1 MTKRILSVCLALV
14 LLFGVLAGCS
24 KKEAQTA
31 DDTKKTEQSD
41 AEDKTSTQFA
51 YQAQYY
57 DLPEDI
63 QWIGTS
69 CVTGDTLY
77 FTASIPDGGTETYTD
92 ENGEEYSYDTYSEV
106 IFRFD
111 LDTGECVQLDNYVA
125 EPVVEN
131 PDMPDGVTMNPDGS
145 MQTFNSSTNIQTMAA
160 GADGTLW
167 LFRQTSRYA
176 DDGTEGDSIS
186 ELIQLDA
193 HGTLLRTITPVSD
206 EETDDTDSWR
216 YTYIDSIL
224 SDDKGYVYTYDHQ
237 TVNVYGPDGSFVF
250 SKSGDELN
258 GQICQLSASEVG
270 MTTSSADGKMVFKQL
285 DPETK
290 DWGKET
296 PVSSRAWNILPGN
309 DVYAYFFMD
318 NGNIFGERRDN
329 GEVEKVVDWIACDVD
344 SNSINS
350 DRFGFLSDGRIVA
363 VTYEYSDN
371 DPSRQQ
377 VLVLNRVD
385 AAAVTT
391 KTELTLA
398 CFGLDYNLRSQIVKF
413 NKSNPDYRIVVKDY
427 SEYATDDDYNAGLTK
442 LNTELISG
450 NVPDIL
456 VNGTELPIGQYA
468 AKGLLEDLWPYLDAD
483 PEYSRDKLMTQPLN
497 AAQTDG
503 KLYRLPIDF
512 GVTTAVGLGKVVGEY
527 TTWTLAD
534 VNDALSKLPEGATVF
549 NKYYTQA
556 EMLKYCIA
564 MNAENF
570 MNWQDGTCSF
580 DSDEFR
586 ALLEFVKPFPAE
598 YDWQSDAE
606 EYESDYTRLKNGK
619 QLLYPTSISDFDSI
633 YYMFATLDHDVR
645 FIGFPREDGSSGNAF
660 NASCTLS
667 ISTACR
673 DKSGAWAFIRST
685 LSNDYQENIW
695 NYPIVKSVFEAKA
708 QEAMT
713 QEYET
718 DADGNQIL
726 DDDGNPIPI
735 SNGGM
740 SYGDEP
746 MIELYAVTQEQYDA
760 VMALIDSTT
769 SFVDYDQNVLSIIS
783 DEAAGYFAGSKTV
796 EEASK
801 LIQSRVSLYIQEQK

>member
-1 MTKRILSVCLALV
+1 MTKRLLCVCLALV

-24 KKEAQTA
+24 KNEAQTA

-41 AEDKTSTQFA
+41 TEDKTSTQFA

-69 CVTGDTLY
+69 CVSGDTLY

-145 MQTFNSSTNIQTMAA
+145 MQTFNSSTSIQTMAA

-193 HGTLLRTITPVSD
+193 HGTLLRTITPVSE
-206 EETDDTDSWR
+206 EETDDPEGWR

-224 SDDKGYVYTYDHQ
+224 SDDKGYVYTYDYQ

-309 DVYAYFFMD
+309 DVYTYFFTSS
-318 NGNIFGERRDN
+318 GSIFGERKDN

-398 CFGLDYNLRSQIVKF
+398 CLYLDYNLRSQIVKF

-619 QLLYPTSISDFDSI
+619 QLLYPTSLSGFSDL
-633 YYMFATLDHDVR
+633 YYTFAALNNDIR

-667 ISTACR
+667 ISTTCK

-685 LSNDYQENIW
+685 LSDDYQESIW

-735 SNGGM
+735 SSGGM
-740 SYGDEP
+740 SYGNEP

-801 LIQSRVSLYIQEQK
+801 LIQSRVGLYMQEQK

>member
-1 MTKRILSVCLALV
+1 MIKRILSICLALV

-24 KKEAQTA
+24 KNEAQTA

-41 AEDKTSTQFA
+41 TEDKTSTQFA
-51 YQAQYY
+51 YQAQYF

-77 FTASIPDGGTETYTD
+77 FTASVPDGGKETYTD
-92 ENGEEYSYDTYSEV
+92 ENGEEYSYDTYSDV

-371 DPSRQQ
+371 GPSRQQ

-735 SNGGM
+735 SSGGM
-740 SYGDEP
+740 SYGNEP

-760 VMALIDSTT
+760 VLALIDSTT
-769 SFVDYDQNVLSIIS
+769 TFVDYDQNVLDIIS

>member
-1 MTKRILSVCLALV
+1 MTKRLLCVCLALV

-24 KKEAQTA
+24 KNEAQTA
-31 DDTKKTEQSD
+31 DDTKKTEQSG
-41 AEDKTSTQFA
+41 AEEKTSTQFA
-51 YQAQYY
+51 YQTQYF
-57 DLPEDI
+57 DLPEEI

-111 LDTGECVQLDNYVA
+111 LDTGECVQLDNYVS
-125 EPVVEN
+125 EPVEEN
-131 PDMPDGVTMNPDGS
+131 PDMPNGVTMNPDGS

-193 HGTLLRTITPVSD
+193 HGTLLRTITPVSE
-206 EETDDTDSWR
+206 EETDDSEGWR

-398 CFGLDYNLRSQIVKF
+398 CLYLDYNLRSQIVKF

-442 LNTELISG
+442 LNTEIISG

-556 EMLKYCIA
+556 EMLQYCIA
-564 MNAENF
+564 MNAGSF

-580 DSDEFR
+580 DTDEFR

-633 YYMFATLDHDVR
+633 YYMFAVLDHDVR

-667 ISTACR
+667 ISTTCK

-685 LSNDYQENIW
+685 LSDDYQESIW

-735 SNGGM
+735 SSGGM
-740 SYGDEP
+740 SYGNEP

-760 VMALIDSTT
+760 VLALIDSTT
-769 SFVDYDQNVLSIIS
+769 TFVDYDQNVLDIIS

>member
-1 MTKRILSVCLALV
+1 MTKRILSICLALV

-24 KKEAQTA
+24 KNEAQTA

-41 AEDKTSTQFA
+41 TEDKTSTQFA
-51 YQAQYY
+51 YQAQYF

-371 DPSRQQ
+371 GPSRQQ

-398 CFGLDYNLRSQIVKF
+398 CLYLDYNLRSQIVKF

-427 SEYATDDDYNAGLTK
+427 SEYATDDDSNAGLTK
-442 LNTELISG
+442 LNTEIISG
-450 NVPDIL
+450 NVPDIIA
-456 VNGTELPIGQYA
+456 NETEFPLAQYA
-468 AKGLLEDLWPYLDAD
+468 SKGLLEDLWPYIDAD

-667 ISTACR
+667 ISTTCK

-685 LSNDYQENIW
+685 LSDDYQESIW

-735 SNGGM
+735 SSGGM
-740 SYGDEP
+740 SYGNEP

-760 VMALIDSTT
+760 VLALIDSTT
-769 SFVDYDQNVLSIIS
+769 TFVDYDQNVLDIIS

>member
-1 MTKRILSVCLALV
+1 MTKRILSICLALV

-24 KKEAQTA
+24 KNEAQTA

-41 AEDKTSTQFA
+41 TEDKTSTQFA
-51 YQAQYY
+51 YQAQYF
-57 DLPEDI
+57 DLPEEI

-69 CVTGDTLY
+69 CVSGDTLY

-193 HGTLLRTITPVSD
+193 HGTLLRTITPVSE
-206 EETDDTDSWR
+206 EETDDPEGWR

-270 MTTSSADGKMVFKQL
+270 MATSSADGKMVFKQL

-329 GEVEKVVDWIACDVD
+329 GEVEKVVDWVACDVD

-371 DPSRQQ
+371 GPSRQQ

-398 CFGLDYNLRSQIVKF
+398 CLYLDYNLRSQIVKF

-427 SEYATDDDYNAGLTK
+427 SEYATDDDSNAGLTK
-442 LNTELISG
+442 LNTEIISG
-450 NVPDIL
+450 NVPDIIA
-456 VNGTELPIGQYA
+456 NETEFPLAQYA
-468 AKGLLEDLWPYLDAD
+468 SKGLLEDLWPYLDAD

-633 YYMFATLDHDVR
+633 YYMFAALDHDVR

-685 LSNDYQENIW
+685 LSDDYQESIW

-735 SNGGM
+735 SSGGM
-740 SYGDEP
+740 SYGNEP

-760 VMALIDSTT
+760 VLALIDSTT
-769 SFVDYDQNVLSIIS
+769 TFVDYDQNVLDIIS

>member
-1 MTKRILSVCLALV
+1 MTKRILSICLALV

-24 KKEAQTA
+24 KNEAQTA

-41 AEDKTSTQFA
+41 TEDKTSTQFA
-51 YQAQYY
+51 YQAQYF
-57 DLPEDI
+57 DLPEEI

-69 CVTGDTLY
+69 CVSGDTLY

-270 MTTSSADGKMVFKQL
+270 MATSSADGKMVFKQL

-329 GEVEKVVDWIACDVD
+329 GEVEKVVDWVACDVD

-371 DPSRQQ
+371 GPSRQQ

-398 CFGLDYNLRSQIVKF
+398 CLYLDYNLRSQIVKF

-427 SEYATDDDYNAGLTK
+427 SEYATDDDSNAGLTK
-442 LNTELISG
+442 LNTEIISG
-450 NVPDIL
+450 NVPDIIA
-456 VNGTELPIGQYA
+456 NETEFPLAQYA
-468 AKGLLEDLWPYLDAD
+468 SKGLLEDLWPYLDAD

-633 YYMFATLDHDVR
+633 YYMFAALDHDVR

-685 LSNDYQENIW
+685 LSDDYQESIW

-735 SNGGM
+735 SSGGM
-740 SYGDEP
+740 SYGNEP

-760 VMALIDSTT
+760 VLALIDSTT
-769 SFVDYDQNVLSIIS
+769 TFVDYDQNVLDIIS

>member
-14 LLFGVLAGCS
+14 LLLGVLAGCS

-31 DDTKKTEQSD
+31 DDTKKTEQSG
-41 AEDKTSTQFA
+41 AEEKTSTQFA

-63 QWIGTS
+63 QRIGTS
-69 CVTGDTLY
+69 CVSGDTLY

-371 DPSRQQ
+371 GPSRQQ

-549 NKYYTQA
+549 NKYYTQS
-556 EMLKYCIA
+556 EMLQYCVA
-564 MNAENF
+564 MNAESF

-598 YDWQSDAE
+598 YDWQSNAE

-633 YYMFATLDHDVR
+633 YYVFAALDHDVR

-667 ISTACR
+667 ISTTCK

-685 LSNDYQENIW
+685 LSDDYQESIW

-760 VMALIDSTT
+760 VLALIDSTT
-769 SFVDYDQNVLSIIS
+769 SFVDFDQNVLDIIS

>member
-24 KKEAQTA
+24 KNEAQTA

-41 AEDKTSTQFA
+41 TEDKTSTQFA
-51 YQAQYY
+51 YQAQYF

-69 CVTGDTLY
+69 CVSGDTLY

-145 MQTFNSSTNIQTMAA
+145 MQTFNSSTSIQTMAA

-193 HGTLLRTITPVSD
+193 HGTLLRTITPVSE
-206 EETDDTDSWR
+206 EETDDPEGWR

-224 SDDKGYVYTYDHQ
+224 SDDKGYVYTYDYQ

-371 DPSRQQ
+371 GPSRQQ

-685 LSNDYQENIW
+685 LSDDYQESIW

-735 SNGGM
+735 SSGGM
-740 SYGDEP
+740 SYGNEP

-760 VMALIDSTT
+760 VLALIDSTT
-769 SFVDYDQNVLSIIS
+769 TFVDYDQNVLDIIS

>member
-1 MTKRILSVCLALV
+1 MTKRILTVCLTLA

-24 KKEAQTA
+24 KNEPQTA
-31 DDTKKTEQSD
+31 DDTKKTEQSGT
-41 AEDKTSTQFA
+41 EDKTSSQYA
-51 YQAQYY
+51 YQPQYF
-57 DLPEDI
+57 DLPEQI
-63 QWIGTS
+63 QWIGAS
-69 CVTGDTLY
+69 CISGDTLY
-77 FTASIPDGGTETYTD
+77 FTASIPDGGQETYID
-92 ENGEEYSYDTYSEV
+92 ENGEEAFYDTYSEV

-111 LDTGECVQLDNYVA
+111 LDTGECVQLDNYIA
-125 EPVVEN
+125 EPVEED
-131 PDMPDGVTMNPDGS
+131 PAGADGVTMNPDGS
-145 MQTFNSSTNIQTMAA
+145 MQVFNSSTNIQTMAP

-167 LFRQTSRYA
+167 LYRQTSRYA

-193 HGTLLRTITPVSD
+193 HGTLLRTITPAAD
-206 EETDDTDSWR
+206 ENTDDAESWR
-216 YTYIDSIL
+216 YTYIDTIL
-224 SDDKGYVYTYDHQ
+224 SDDKGYVYTYDYQ

-258 GQICQLSASEVG
+258 GQICQLSQSEVG
-270 MTTSSADGKMVFKQL
+270 MTASSADGKMVFKQL

-329 GEVEKVVDWIACDVD
+329 GEVEKVVDWMACDVD
-344 SNSINS
+344 SNTINS

-371 DPSRQQ
+371 GPSKQQ
-377 VLVLNRVD
+377 ILILNRVD
-385 AAAVTT
+385 AASVQS
-391 KTELTLA
+391 KTELMLA
-398 CFGLDYNLRSQIVKF
+398 CFGLDYNLRSQIVRF
-413 NKSNPDYRIVVKDY
+413 NKSSADYRIVVKDY
-427 SEYATDDDYNAGLTK
+427 SEYATDEDYNAGLTK
-442 LNTELISG
+442 LNTEIISG
-450 NVPDIL
+450 SIPDLIASSM
-456 VNGTELPIGQYA
+456 NIPIRQYA
-468 AKGLLEDLWPYLDAD
+468 AKGLLEDLWPYIDAD
-483 PEYSRDKLMTQPLN
+483 PEYSRDKLMQQPLN

-503 KLYRLPIDF
+503 KLYQMPIDF

-534 VNDALSKLPEGATVF
+534 VNDALSRLPEGATVF

-580 DSDEFR
+580 ESNEFR

-598 YDWQSDAE
+598 YDWQSDTE
-606 EYESDYTRLKNGK
+606 EYESDYTRLKNGM
-619 QLLYPTSISDFDSI
+619 QLLYPTSISGFDSI
-633 YYMFATLDHDVR
+633 YYTFAALNNDIR
-645 FIGFPREDGSSGNAF
+645 FVGFPREDGSNGNAF
-660 NASCTLS
+660 NADCTLS
-667 ISTACR
+667 VSTTCK
-673 DKSGAWAFIRST
+673 DKTGAWAFIRST
-685 LSNDYQENIW
+685 LDEDFQKGLW
-695 NYPIVKSVFEAKA
+695 NFPILKSAFSANAEK
-708 QEAMT
+708 AMT

-718 DADGNQIL
+718 DADGNHIL
-726 DDDGNPIPI
+726 DENGNPIPI
-735 SNGGM
+735 SSGGM

-769 SFVDYDQNVLSIIS
+769 SFVDYDQNVLNIIS
-783 DEAAGYFAGSKTV
+783 DEAAGYLAGSKTL
-796 EEASK
+796 EETTR

>member
-1 MTKRILSVCLALV
+1 MTKRILSICLALV

-24 KKEAQTA
+24 KNEAQTA

-41 AEDKTSTQFA
+41 TEDKTSTQFA
-51 YQAQYY
+51 YQAQYF
-57 DLPEDI
+57 DLPEEI

-69 CVTGDTLY
+69 CVSGDTLY

-216 YTYIDSIL
+216 YTYLDSIL

-270 MTTSSADGKMVFKQL
+270 MATSSADGKMVFKQL

-329 GEVEKVVDWIACDVD
+329 GEVEKVVDWVACDVD

-371 DPSRQQ
+371 GPSRQQ

-398 CFGLDYNLRSQIVKF
+398 CLYLDYNLRSQIVKF

-427 SEYATDDDYNAGLTK
+427 SEYATDDDSNAGLTK
-442 LNTELISG
+442 LNTEIISG
-450 NVPDIL
+450 NVPDIIA
-456 VNGTELPIGQYA
+456 NETEFPLAQYA
-468 AKGLLEDLWPYLDAD
+468 SKGLLEDLWPYLDAD

-633 YYMFATLDHDVR
+633 YYMFAALDHDVR

-685 LSNDYQENIW
+685 LSDDYQESIW

-735 SNGGM
+735 SSGGM
-740 SYGDEP
+740 SYGNEP

-760 VMALIDSTT
+760 VLALIDSTT
-769 SFVDYDQNVLSIIS
+769 TFVDYDQNVLDIIS